1 MLKISNLIKKYD
13 NFIALNI
20 DNLEIEDNSIFGLI
34 GTNGSGKST
43 LLRTISGVFKQEQGI
58 ITLDEKIIYENV
70 DVKKDILFIPDNP
83 LANNKITVN
92 SIFKLYK
99 AFYNIDLKDYYH
111 YLDCFQIPHNGNLGN
126 FSKGMRRR
134 TYLSIALAIKP
145 KLLLLDEAFDGL
157 DPEGKDIFKN
167 ELKIIT
173 QNRNIIVI
181 IASHSLRE
189 LEDICT
195 SYCMLDHGK
204 IAYHSSN
211 DLNNKN
217 HYKYTLAFRDEF
229 DFSLLKDQRIISLKA
244 GKKTA
249 TIICKGNKEELEEY
263 LNSFNPLVI
272 DELPLSIEE
281 VFLFQQK
288 EKI

>member
-1 MLKISNLIKKYD
+1 MLKISNLTKKYD

-217 HYKYTLAFRDEF
+217 HYKYTLAFKDEF
-229 DFSLLKDQRIISLKA
+229 DFSLFKDQRIISLKA